1 MTTPTSRLLRML
13 SLLQTRRDWSGAALA
28 DRLGTSARTVRRDVD
43 RLRDLGYS
51 IRAVKGPD
59 GGYRLQPGAT
69 VPPLL
74 FDDEQVVAIAVALR
88 AASVAGAGV
97 EEAALRALGA
107 LRQVLPERVRH
118 RLDSLE
124 VTTMGPAGA
133 SVDAT
138 VLVAVSEAIRASEVL
153 RFDYGEVE
161 DARAPRR
168 AEPYSLVATGG
179 RWYLV
184 AWDLEHDEW
193 RIFRADRITPKSARG
208 ARFARRDLP
217 GGDVRAFV
225 TARFRGS
232 TTPEWP
238 CRGSVVLDLPARDA
252 APFVSDGDSIV
263 EAIGERRCRVELASW
278 SWVGLAAS
286 FARFD
291 APLSDAQPVALAEA
305 FATLA
310 ERAARATL
318 G

>member
-1 MTTPTSRLLRML
+1 ML
-13 SLLQTRRDWSGAALA
+13 SLLQTRRDWPGRTLA
-28 DRLGTSARTVRRDVD
+28 ERLGTSARTVRRDVD
-43 RLRDLGYS
+43 RLRGLGYS

-59 GGYRLQPGAT
+59 GGYRLEPGTA

-88 AASVAGAGV
+88 AASIAGAGV
-97 EEAALRALGA
+97 EESALQALGA

-124 VTTMGPAGA
+124 FTAMASAGA
-133 SVDAT
+133 SVDTA
-138 VLVAVSEAIRASEVL
+138 VLLAVSEAIRAGEVL
-153 RFDYGEVE
+153 RFDYGEVT
-161 DARAPRR
+161 DARPPRR
-168 AEPYSLVATGG
+168 AEPHHLVATGG

-184 AWDLEHDEW
+184 AWDLDKHDW
-193 RIFRADRITPKSARG
+193 RVFRVDRVVPKSARG
-208 ARFARRDLP
+208 ARFSPREVP
-217 GGDVRAFV
+217 GGDVRGFV

-232 TTPEWP
+232 ATPEWP

-252 APFVSDGDSIV
+252 APFAADGVV
-263 EAIGERRCRVELASW
+263 EEVAEGRCRVQLGSW
-278 SWVGLAAS
+278 SWAGLAAS

-291 APLSDAQPVALAEA
+291 AGMSEPQPAALAEA

-310 ERAARATL
+310 ERSARAAV